1 MTGRARLVPPGRSD
15 PTADSGVRAPEE
27 AASRQVTAT
36 REAMARLWADPER
49 RARISAQMKARW
61 ADPAYRE
68 RARGFHRHERTYRWQ
83 HVASGRIVSRTQLE
97 MREEH
102 GLRPTSLDGLVA
114 GRIQTSR
121 GWRLAPRS
129 LLGEGPQWIFP

>member
-1 MTGRARLVPPGRSD
+1 MPSGHPDLTADSGARQG
-15 PTADSGVRAPEE
+15 DSGVRAPEE
-27 AASRQVTAT
+27 AASRQAIAT
-36 REAMARLWADPER
+36 REAMARLWADPDH
-49 RARISAQMKARW
+49 RARISARMRARW

-68 RARGFHRHERTYRWQ
+68 RARGFHRDERTYRWQ
-83 HVASGRIVSRTQLE
+83 HVASGRIVSRTKAE

-102 GLRPTSLDGLVA
+102 GLRPDSLDGLVA

-129 LLGEGPQWIFP
+129 LLGEGARWIFP